1 MQYVHILVREST
13 NLRQSMGL
21 HSDSPSILSIVSNS
35 AEEKE
40 SINSQ
45 LRAIS
50 RAILAH
56 PPAWGA
62 RIACGVLSD
71 PHLRQAW

>member
-1 MQYVHILVREST
+1 
-13 NLRQSMGL
+13 MGL
-21 HSDSPSILSIVSNS
+21 HSDSPSILSVVSNS
-35 AEEKE
+35 ADERE

-45 LRAIS
+45 LRAIA

-62 RIACGVLSD
+62 RIAYGVLSD
-71 PHLRQAW
+71 SRLKQAW